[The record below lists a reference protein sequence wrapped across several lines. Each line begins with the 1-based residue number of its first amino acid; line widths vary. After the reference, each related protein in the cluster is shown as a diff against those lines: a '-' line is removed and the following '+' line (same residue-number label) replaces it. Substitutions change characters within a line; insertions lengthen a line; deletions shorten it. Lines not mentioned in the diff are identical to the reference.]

1 MLRAIG
7 TGGRGDSQ
15 APPTINLGYT
25 EGVEATW
32 LHSERT
38 EMDRLLVRAA
48 GDLPRAWN
56 RAEPGHGEAVFRRG
70 NLPATQGERARGGRF
85 CDPAHVHAGGSQ
97 HDGTAADDRCAQ
109 AELCT
114 AHHGSVTLLWVR

>member
-48 GDLPRAWN
+48 ELDCVREQEFATGA
-56 RAEPGHGEAVFRRG
+56 AETVRLIHAFRQPVIDQ
-70 NLPATQGERARGGRF
+70 LE
-85 CDPAHVHAGGSQ
+85 S
-97 HDGTAADDRCAQ
+97 
-109 AELCT
+109 
-114 AHHGSVTLLWVR
+114 